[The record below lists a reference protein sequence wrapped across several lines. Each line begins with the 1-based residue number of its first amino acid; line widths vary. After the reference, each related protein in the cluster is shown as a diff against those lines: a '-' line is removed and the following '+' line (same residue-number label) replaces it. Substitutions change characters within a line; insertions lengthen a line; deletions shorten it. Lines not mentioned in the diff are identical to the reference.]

1 MHRDPEQPTARR
13 GRSASAGPAVEDHG
27 RVVTAN
33 VQAAAFYRQAQ
44 QAVDSS
50 DRLTGLRHAI
60 SADPDFGL
68 AIADLD
74 GLTQTPLGVFGGRQM
89 NWERH
94 HIEVVRT
101 SAAGNH
107 SRAADLLREHLANVG
122 CDPLALRIVAELR
135 WRAGYRDGLEDLSV
149 PLPGCHPPSRQT

>member
-1 MHRDPEQPTARR
+1 
-13 GRSASAGPAVEDHG
+13 
-27 RVVTAN
+27 
-33 VQAAAFYRQAQ
+33 
-44 QAVDSS
+44 
-50 DRLTGLRHAI
+50 
-60 SADPDFGL
+60 
-68 AIADLD
+68 
-74 GLTQTPLGVFGGRQM
+74 M

-107 SRAADLLREHLANVG
+107 SRAADLLRKHLANVG